1 MKKGNFKIL
10 SGFEYWAPGWK
21 GVFGLLLWLFV
32 GALIGNVLVFL
43 LGMLLGPAWAAD
55 YSTVIAYPVMFLPPM
70 FYARSKSI
78 KCEMKGRAPKP
89 LNKGHFAPL
98 GPAICALLVTLITLA
113 AGYIAD
119 PIVTLLPPM
128 PEFLEQAL
136 NSMVQGNVLIN
147 LLCVS
152 IFAPFFEEWLCR
164 GMVLRGLLHK
174 GVKPVWAIVA
184 SAAVFALIHMNPW
197 QAIPAFLLGC
207 LFGYVYYKTK
217 SLSLTMLMHC
227 VNNTLAVVLGQI
239 DSLKDMNTWMDVL
252 SPELFWIVFAV
263 CALVLIL
270 SVRAIS
276 RVNVVDTEDVSSTA

>member
-152 IFAPFFEEWLCR
+152 IFAPFF
-164 GMVLRGLLHK
+164 
-174 GVKPVWAIVA
+174 
-184 SAAVFALIHMNPW
+184 
-197 QAIPAFLLGC
+197 
-207 LFGYVYYKTK
+207 
-217 SLSLTMLMHC
+217 
-227 VNNTLAVVLGQI
+227 
-239 DSLKDMNTWMDVL
+239 
-252 SPELFWIVFAV
+252 
-263 CALVLIL
+263 
-270 SVRAIS
+270 
-276 RVNVVDTEDVSSTA
+276 